1 MHNVGKIDR
10 WIRLGIAA
18 ILMILYYTKIVEY
31 QAVIIIALILAATSL
46 RRCCPLYALL
56 GLGTCGIE
64 TDKTD
69 RVIDTKPLDLN
80 KKQE

>member
-18 ILMILYYTKIVEY
+18 ILIILYYTKIVEY

-80 KKQE
+80 KNQK

>member
-10 WIRLGIAA
+10 WIRFGIAA

>member
-18 ILMILYYTKIVEY
+18 ILMILYYTKTVEY
-31 QAVIIIALILAATSL
+31 QALIVVALILAATSL

-56 GLGTCGIE
+56 GFGTCGIE

-69 RVIDTKPLDLN
+69 KVIETKPLDLK

>member
-69 RVIDTKPLDLN
+69 KVIETKPLDLK

>member
-18 ILMILYYTKIVEY
+18 ILMILYYTKTVEY
-31 QAVIIIALILAATSL
+31 QALIIVALILAATSL

-56 GLGTCGIE
+56 GFGTCGIE

-80 KKQE
+80 KNQK

>member
-18 ILMILYYTKIVEY
+18 ILMILYYTKTVEY
-31 QAVIIIALILAATSL
+31 QALIIVALILAATSL

-56 GLGTCGIE
+56 GFGTCGIE

-69 RVIDTKPLDLN
+69 RVVDTKPLDLN
-80 KKQE
+80 KNQK

>member
-69 RVIDTKPLDLN
+69 KVIETKPLDLK
-80 KKQE
+80 KKQK

>member
-10 WIRLGIAA
+10 WIRLGISAV
-18 ILMILYYTKIVEY
+18 LMILYYTKIIEY
-31 QAVIIIALILAATSL
+31 QAVIIVALILAATSL

-69 RVIDTKPLDLN
+69 KVIETKPLDLK

>member
-69 RVIDTKPLDLN
+69 RVIDTKLLDLN

>member
-18 ILMILYYTKIVEY
+18 ILMILYYTKTVEY
-31 QAVIIIALILAATSL
+31 QALIVVALILAATSL

>member
-10 WIRLGIAA
+10 WIRLGISAV
-18 ILMILYYTKIVEY
+18 LMILYYTKIVEY